1 MLASRLR
8 SAFILIA
15 LVLGF
20 MYLDV
25 AYPLVGIPGVWM
37 IPFFAI
43 LSIGTVR
50 EAGSIAQKAWGI
62 PILITPGLALL
73 AILFPAYPEF
83 LRLVGRTGIA
93 DITLSPEMQTIWARL
108 GVTLLGAWGGVAW
121 MGVRTMRSYQ
131 SSTTALGWLV
141 SSGLLMYL
149 CVALSCW
156 WIIRQVG
163 APTTGMLRIIGIATV
178 TKMSDAGAY
187 FVGKTFGN
195 YRLVPLLSPKK
206 TWEGFLGG
214 IAVACLVSVLYFSF
228 ISPNA
233 QNTSMPYSI
242 LGPIALGILL
252 AVGGLFGDLIES
264 MLKRSGEVKDSGS
277 TLPGLGG
284 IWDVSD
290 SLIPAGVVGLLAIAW
305 GWI

>member
-1 MLASRLR
+1 
-8 SAFILIA
+8 
-15 LVLGF
+15 

-25 AYPLVGIPGVWM
+25 AYPLAGVPGVWM

-50 EAGSIAQKAWGI
+50 EAGFIAQKAWGI
-62 PILITPGLALL
+62 PILLTPGLALL
-73 AILFPAYPEF
+73 AILFPAYPELLQF
-83 LRLVGRTGIA
+83 FSGIGIS
-93 DITLSPEMQTIWARL
+93 DFTLAPEMQTIWARL
-108 GVTLLGAWGGVAW
+108 GVTLLGAWGLVAW
-121 MGVRTMRSYQ
+121 MGVRTMQSYQ
-131 SSTTALGWLV
+131 SATTALGWLV

-149 CVALSCW
+149 CIALACW

-178 TKMSDAGAY
+178 TKMSDVGAY
-187 FVGKTFGN
+187 FVGKSVGKT
-195 YRLVPLLSPKK
+195 RLVPVLSPKK
-206 TWEGFLGG
+206 TREGFLGG
-214 IAVACLVSVLYFSF
+214 IVAACFVSVLYFLF
-228 ISPNA
+228 VSPNSSE
-233 QNTSMPYSI
+233 TPLPYSV

-252 AVGGLFGDLIES
+252 ALGGLFGDLIES

-290 SLIPAGVVGLLAIAW
+290 SLIPAGVFGLLAIAW

>member
-1 MLASRLR
+1 LLASRLR
-8 SAFILIA
+8 SAAILIA
-15 LVLGF
+15 SVLFF

-25 AYPLVGIPGVWM
+25 VYPLVGVPGIWM

-50 EAGSIAQKAWGI
+50 EAGLIVQKAWGI
-62 PILITPGLALL
+62 PILLTPGLAFM
-73 AILFPAYPEF
+73 AILFPAYPEL
-83 LRLVGRTGIA
+83 LRCLSGTGVT
-93 DITLSPEMQTIWARL
+93 DFTLAPELQTIWARL
-108 GVTLLGAWGGVAW
+108 GVTLLGGWGGVAW
-121 MGVRTMRSYQ
+121 MGVRTMRDYQ
-131 SSTTALGWLV
+131 SPTTALGWLV

-149 CVALSCW
+149 CVALACW

-178 TKMSDAGAY
+178 TKMSDVGAY
-187 FVGKTFGN
+187 FVGKSFGKT
-195 YRLVPLLSPKK
+195 RLVPVLSPKK
-206 TWEGFLGG
+206 TWEGLLGG
-214 IAVACLVSVLYFSF
+214 IAAACFVSVLYFVF
-228 ISPNA
+228 VLPNPLHA
-233 QNTSMPYSI
+233 PLPYAVF
-242 LGPIALGILL
+242 GPIALGILL

>member
-1 MLASRLR
+1 MLVTRLR
-8 SAFILIA
+8 SAAVLIA
-15 LVLGF
+15 LVFGF

-25 AYPLVGIPGVWM
+25 AYPLAGIPGVWM
-37 IPFFAI
+37 IPFFGI

-50 EAGSIAQKAWGI
+50 EAGLIAQKAWGI

-73 AILFPAYPEF
+73 AILFPAYPEL
-83 LRLVGRTGIA
+83 LRLFGSAGIFN
-93 DITLSPEMQTIWARL
+93 ITLAPEMQTIWARL
-108 GVTLLGAWGGVAW
+108 GVTLLGAWGMVAW
-121 MGVRTMRSYQ
+121 MGVLTMRSYQ
-131 SSTTALGWLV
+131 SAANALGWLV

-149 CVALSCW
+149 CVALACW

-178 TKMSDAGAY
+178 TKMSDTGAY
-187 FVGKTFGN
+187 FVGKSFGN
-195 YRLVPLLSPKK
+195 KRLVPLLSPKK

-214 IAVACLVSVLYFSF
+214 IAFACLASVLYFLF
-228 ISPNA
+228 VSPNA
-233 QNTSMPYSI
+233 QGLALPYS
-242 LGPIALGILL
+242 LFGPIALGILL
-252 AVGGLFGDLIES
+252 ALGGLFGDLIES
-264 MLKRSGEVKDSGS
+264 MLKRSGEVKDSGT

>member
-8 SAFILIA
+8 SAAILIA
-15 LVLGF
+15 LVFFF

-25 AYPLVGIPGVWM
+25 AYPLAGIPGVWM

-43 LSIGTVR
+43 LSVGTLR
-50 EAGSIAQKAWGI
+50 EASLIAQKAWGI
-62 PILITPGLALL
+62 PIFITPALALL
-73 AILFPAYPEF
+73 AILLPAYPEL
-83 LRLVGRTGIA
+83 LRLLNGAGVPSLVLLPDT
-93 DITLSPEMQTIWARL
+93 QTILARL
-108 GVTLLGAWGGVAW
+108 GVTLLGSWVLVAW
-121 MGVRTMRSYQ
+121 MGVKTMRSYQ
-131 SSTTALGWLV
+131 SAETALGWLV
-141 SSGLLMYL
+141 SSGLLIYL
-149 CVALSCW
+149 CVALACW

-178 TKMSDAGAY
+178 TKMSDVGAY
-187 FVGKTFGN
+187 FVGKSFGKT
-195 YRLVPLLSPKK
+195 RLVPVLSPKK
-206 TWEGFLGG
+206 TWEGLLGG
-214 IAVACLVSVLYFSF
+214 IAAACFVSVLYFVF
-228 ISPNA
+228 VLPNPLHA
-233 QNTSMPYSI
+233 PLPYAVF
-242 LGPIALGILL
+242 GPIALGILL